1 MALRSSSLSL
11 SLSCL
16 ITKSHL
22 EKKKIWDRF
31 AAQKWNLD
39 LACGRLAL
47 IFCRWSKACF
57 AASCSASFFLLNA
70 SATEFLQVVK
80 VKLIMPQWNIVNL
93 CHKHRQSNMQK
104 NSAMQDWPRLATCQ
118 KRDALPVKVPTAQP
132 STLRIRVTTNPHL
145 SSSGLSGHHCD

>member
-1 MALRSSSLSL
+1 MALRSS

-22 EKKKIWDRF
+22 EKKKICDRF
-31 AAQKWNLD
+31 ALQKWNLD

-70 SATEFLQVVK
+70 SAAEFLKVVK
-80 VKLIMPQWNIVNL
+80 VKLMPQWNIVNL
-93 CHKHRQSNMQK
+93 CLKHRQSNMQK
-104 NSAMQDWPRLATCQ
+104 NSAMQDWHRLATCQ

-145 SSSGLSGHHCD
+145 SSGLSGHHCD